1 VSRRAVRGEC
11 LPKKE
16 ASLGDATAF
25 LTREQAY
32 VLLHDIVRDVLGCDA
47 VALEDATRADDVPG
61 WDSLAQI
68 GVLAAAEIRFG
79 VEIRAAEA
87 DRLRSFG
94 DLVDLILQKRP
105 HLP

>member
-1 VSRRAVRGEC
+1 
-11 LPKKE
+11 
-16 ASLGDATAF
+16 
-25 LTREQAY
+25 
-32 VLLHDIVRDVLGCDA
+32 
-47 VALEDATRADDVPG
+47 VPG

-68 GVLAAAEIRFG
+68 GVLAAPEIRFG

-87 DRLRSFG
+87 DRLSSFG